1 MPLPPCSL
9 PARHHSSENAPAVVL
24 GQGAGWGNQAP
35 LSVHGY
41 SSSTAGSHQRSG
53 CWVLHSGDMMREK
66 ISHCA
71 ERGLVWD
78 KIRSRRSRSGF
89 TYRVRAPILFFT
101 SSWLCPL
108 PQLPPRSPYNQGKAV
123 MPCAFP
129 LAAGGCSSPFPRPV
143 SEALAGQ
150 MGHAHKGKNSLA
162 LAVPEE
168 TSVGQIVV
176 GSERLSR

>member
-35 LSVHGY
+35 LSVHWY
-41 SSSTAGSHQRSG
+41 SSSAAGSHQRSG
-53 CWVLHSGDMMREK
+53 CWVLRSGAMMREK

-78 KIRSRRSRSGF
+78 KMRSRRSRSGF

-101 SSWLCPL
+101 SSQVCPL
-108 PQLPPRSPYNQGKAV
+108 PRLPPHSPSQGKAA
-123 MPCAFP
+123 MPREFP
-129 LAAGGCSSPFPRPV
+129 LAAGGRSSPFPRSV
-143 SEALAGQ
+143 SEVRPDGACARERTAWL
-150 MGHAHKGKNSLA
+150 SLCLRKQA
-162 LAVPEE
+162 
-168 TSVGQIVV
+168 SG
-176 GSERLSR
+176 RLWWEVRG

>member
-1 MPLPPCSL
+1 MQDGGTKPLFLCT
-9 PARHHSSENAPAVVL
+9 
-24 GQGAGWGNQAP
+24 GI
-35 LSVHGY
+35 

-78 KIRSRRSRSGF
+78 KMRSRRSRSGF
-89 TYRVRAPILFFT
+89 TYRAWSLVLFFT
-101 SSWLCPL
+101 SSRLCPL
-108 PQLPPRSPYNQGKAV
+108 PQLPPRSPSQGKAA

-129 LAAGGCSSPFPRPV
+129 LAAGGCSSPFPKPV